1 MENNKDYKLTVDTHS
16 LSKEKEEWKLHF
28 EHSSFIKEAFESY
41 HCRGEKPVE
50 FIGVSLYASNGRYNT
65 QIGSMN
71 FMAGQKPDKWMMTM
85 HPDTG
90 ELAEAMV
97 RQGLAIDRGTKIER
111 FQD

>member
-65 QIGSMN
+65 QIGSIYGRTE
-71 FMAGQKPDKWMMTM
+71 AGQVDDD
-85 HPDTG
+85 HASGYRRTG
-90 ELAEAMV
+90 
-97 RQGLAIDRGTKIER
+97 RSDGTAGTGY
-111 FQD
+111 